1 MISMLHSAAVSAA
14 CPIMWVIS
22 SSVVPSGSITASRIP
37 IGSIPFEAISFAD
50 ICMQS
55 LPMSFTDAVI
65 GSVDITHSYSPKSIA
80 AQSSPTPACTST
92 SGLLHFILL
101 ITAFESS
108 ALSNFPTFSMLLFS
122 YLSKG
127 PEYFSY
133 PGPGCGGDGESRTR
147 VRKHFHRTFSER
159 SQCFKISPP
168 WPPINMLPCQLSRCS
183 LRGTE
188 NSLQV
193 FPYSRRRY
201 HSLRVSCGRRASR
214 LRRCRTMLLMRN
226 CCYF

>member
-1 MISMLHSAAVSAA
+1 MF
-14 CPIMWVIS
+14 
-22 SSVVPSGSITASRIP
+22 SIFIKNGQCEIP
-37 IGSIPFEAISFAD
+37 CYRTKPNQRRDIRHFEKNS
-50 ICMQS
+50 
-55 LPMSFTDAVI
+55 
-65 GSVDITHSYSPKSIA
+65 
-80 AQSSPTPACTST
+80 
-92 SGLLHFILL
+92 
-101 ITAFESS
+101 
-108 ALSNFPTFSMLLFS
+108 
-122 YLSKG
+122 
-127 PEYFSY
+127 PEYILYS
-133 PGPGCGGDGESRTR
+133 GPGYGGDGESRTR

-201 HSLRVSCGRRASR
+201 HGLRVNHGRRACAP
-214 LRRCRTMLLMRN
+214 RRCRTMLLMRN

>member
-1 MISMLHSAAVSAA
+1 MRCIMGMRIIIHHSKHFPMQSK
-14 CPIMWVIS
+14 
-22 SSVVPSGSITASRIP
+22 SICTITTTNGFRRKQNGCRLRSIGKHPCVQLKHDTNVSRIL
-37 IGSIPFEAISFAD
+37 GTYQD
-50 ICMQS
+50 IFVFLLAPRCS
-55 LPMSFTDAVI
+55 SASNHYKSPEHF
-65 GSVDITHSYSPKSIA
+65 SYS
-80 AQSSPTPACTST
+80 
-92 SGLLHFILL
+92 
-101 ITAFESS
+101 
-108 ALSNFPTFSMLLFS
+108 
-122 YLSKG
+122 
-127 PEYFSY
+127 
-133 PGPGCGGDGESRTR
+133 GPGCGGDGESRTR